1 MASSTRAAKLAAE
14 QALASLS
21 GLTLSTAS
29 ELFAVAN
36 ALQES
41 AQLRSLLTDPSAA
54 VSGKEKVIRS
64 VFGAKL
70 SDVALNLTITLAK
83 QRWSATRDIAK
94 VAEQLA
100 VRIVASVS
108 ADIDKLQEELF
119 SLQQVIAGDNELE
132 LALSS
137 NRASAE
143 QKQALVKSLVSGKLS
158 AAAELLV
165 LQAVL
170 SHSVK
175 RYAAVLENYGSW
187 LAQVAG
193 ESVALITVAKPLSDD
208 QLTRLSNAL
217 TASFGRKLQL
227 NVEVSEDVIGG
238 VHVAVNG
245 EVIDATVLTKI
256 NHARLQL
263 N

>member
-1 MASSTRAAKLAAE
+1 VRVVAGVSSDAH
-14 QALASLS
+14 
-21 GLTLSTAS
+21 
-29 ELFAVAN
+29 
-36 ALQES
+36 ALQ
-41 AQLRSLLTDPSAA
+41 A
-54 VSGKEKVIRS
+54 
-64 VFGAKL
+64 
-70 SDVALNLTITLAK
+70 
-83 QRWSATRDIAK
+83 
-94 VAEQLA
+94 
-100 VRIVASVS
+100 
-108 ADIDKLQEELF
+108 ELF
-119 SLQQVIAGDNELE
+119 SLEQVIAQDNELE

-137 NRASAE
+137 NRASGE
-143 QKQALVKSLVSGKLS
+143 QKQALVKSLISGKLS
-158 AAAELLV
+158 AAAELLA

-193 ESVALITVAKPLSDD
+193 ESVALITVARPLSDD
-208 QLTRLSNAL
+208 QLQRLGNAL

-227 NVEVSEDVIGG
+227 NVEVSEDAIGG

-245 EVIDATVLTKI
+245 EVIDATLLTKL

>member
-14 QALASLS
+14 QALGSLS
-21 GLTLSTAS
+21 GLTLDTAA

-36 ALQES
+36 ALHQS
-41 AQLRSLLTDPSAA
+41 AQLRSILTDPSAA
-54 VSGKEKVIRS
+54 VAGKEKVIRS
-64 VFGAKL
+64 VFGGKL
-70 SDVALNLTITLAK
+70 SDASLNLTITLAK
-83 QRWSATRDIAK
+83 LRWSATRDIAK

-100 VRIVASVS
+100 VRVVASVS
-108 ADIDKLQEELF
+108 TDAHALQAELF
-119 SLQQVIAGDNELE
+119 SLEQVIAQDNELE

-137 NRASAE
+137 NRASGE
-143 QKQALVKSLVSGKLS
+143 QKQALVKSLISGKLS
-158 AAAELLV
+158 AAAELLA
-165 LQAVL
+165 LQAVS

-187 LAQVAG
+187 VAQVAG
-193 ESVALITVAKPLSDD
+193 ESVVLITVAKPLSDD
-208 QLTRLSNAL
+208 QLQRLGNAL

-245 EVIDATVLTKI
+245 EVIDATLLTKL

>member
-1 MASSTRAAKLAAE
+1 VASSTRAAKLAAE
-14 QALASLS
+14 QALGSLT
-21 GLTLSTAS
+21 GLSLNTAA

-36 ALQES
+36 ALQS
-41 AQLRSLLTDPSAA
+41 SSQLRSLLTDPSAA
-54 VSGKEKVIRS
+54 EESKEQVIRS

-70 SDVALNLTITLAK
+70 SDVALNLTVTLAK
-83 QRWSATRDIAK
+83 LRWSATRDMAK

-100 VRIVASVS
+100 VR
-108 ADIDKLQEELF
+108 
-119 SLQQVIAGDNELE
+119 VIAGASSDLEGLQAEVFALQQAISSDPELE

-137 NRASAE
+137 NRATAE
-143 QKQALVKSLVSGKLS
+143 QKQQLISRLVSGKVS
-158 AAAELLV
+158 EAASQLAM
-165 LQAVL
+165 QAVL

-175 RYAAVLENYGSW
+175 RYASVLDNYSDW

-193 ESVALITVAKPLSDD
+193 ESVAHVRVARELSAD
-208 QLTRLSNAL
+208 QLNRLGNAL
-217 TASFGRKLQL
+217 AASFGRKLQL
-227 NVEVSEDVIGG
+227 NVEVSNDVIGG

-245 EVIDATVLTKI
+245 EVIDATVLTKL

>member
-1 MASSTRAAKLAAE
+1 
-14 QALASLS
+14 
-21 GLTLSTAS
+21 
-29 ELFAVAN
+29 
-36 ALQES
+36 
-41 AQLRSLLTDPSAA
+41 
-54 VSGKEKVIRS
+54 
-64 VFGAKL
+64 
-70 SDVALNLTITLAK
+70 
-83 QRWSATRDIAK
+83 

-100 VRIVASVS
+100 VRVVAGVS
-108 ADIDKLQEELF
+108 TDAHALQAELF
-119 SLQQVIAGDNELE
+119 SLEQVIAQDNELE

-137 NRASAE
+137 NRASGE
-143 QKQALVKSLVSGKLS
+143 QKQALIKSLISGKLS
-158 AAAELLV
+158 AAAELLA
-165 LQAVL
+165 LQAVS
-170 SHSVK
+170 SHSEK
-175 RYAAVLENYGSW
+175 LYGAVLENYGSW

-208 QLTRLSNAL
+208 QLQRLGNAL

-245 EVIDATVLTKI
+245 EVIDATLLTKL

>member
-1 MASSTRAAKLAAE
+1 VASSTRAAKLAAE
-14 QALASLS
+14 QALGSLS
-21 GLTLSTAS
+21 GLTLETAA

-41 AQLRSLLTDPSAA
+41 AQLRSILTDPSAA
-54 VSGKEKVIRS
+54 VAGKEKVIRS
-64 VFGAKL
+64 VFGSKL
-70 SDVALNLTITLAK
+70 SDASLNLTITLAK
-83 QRWSATRDIAK
+83 LRWSATRDIAK

-100 VRIVASVS
+100 VRVVAGVS
-108 ADIDKLQEELF
+108 ADAHVLQAELF
-119 SLQQVIAGDNELE
+119 SLEQVIAQDNELE

-143 QKQALVKSLVSGKLS
+143 QKQALIKSLVSGKLS
-158 AAAELLV
+158 AQAELLV

-208 QLTRLSNAL
+208 QLQRLTNAL

-245 EVIDATVLTKI
+245 EVIDATVLTKL

>member
-14 QALASLS
+14 QALGSLS
-21 GLTLSTAS
+21 GLTLETAA

-54 VSGKEKVIRS
+54 VAGKEKVVRS
-64 VFGAKL
+64 VFGGKI
-70 SDVALNLTITLAK
+70 SDASLNLTITLAK
-83 QRWSATRDIAK
+83 LRWSATRDIAK

-100 VRIVASVS
+100 VRVVAGVS
-108 ADIDKLQEELF
+108 ADAHALQAELF
-119 SLQQVIAGDNELE
+119 SLEQLIAQDNELE

-137 NRASAE
+137 NRASGE
-143 QKQALVKSLVSGKLS
+143 QKQALIKSLISGKLS
-158 AAAELLV
+158 AAAELLA

-208 QLTRLSNAL
+208 QLQRLGNAL

-227 NVEVSEDVIGG
+227 NGEVSEDVIGG

-245 EVIDATVLTKI
+245 EVIDATLLTKL

>member
-1 MASSTRAAKLAAE
+1 MASSTRAAKIAAE
-14 QALASLS
+14 QALSEIS
-21 GLTLSTAS
+21 GLTLSSAA

-36 ALQES
+36 ALHQS

-54 VSGKEKVIRS
+54 VESKDQVVRS

-70 SDVALNLTITLAK
+70 SAATVELTSRLTKL
-83 QRWSATRDIAK
+83 RWSATRDIAK

-100 VRIVASVS
+100 VRVVASTSSDLDALQAEIYNVQQLVS
-108 ADIDKLQEELF
+108 SD
-119 SLQQVIAGDNELE
+119 SELE

-137 NRASAE
+137 NRASGE
-143 QKQALVKSLVSGKLS
+143 QKQALIKALVAGKVS
-158 AAAELLV
+158 DAAELLA

-175 RYAAVLENYGSW
+175 RYAAVLEHYSAW
-187 LAQVAG
+187 LAEVAG
-193 ESVALITVAKPLSDD
+193 ESVATITVAKELSAE
-208 QLTRLSNAL
+208 QLARLASAL

-227 NVEVSEDVIGG
+227 NVAVSKEVIGG

-245 EVIDATVLTKI
+245 EVIDATVITKL

>member
-14 QALASLS
+14 QALGSLS
-21 GLTLSTAS
+21 GLTLDTAA

-36 ALQES
+36 ALHQS
-41 AQLRSLLTDPSAA
+41 AQLRSILTDPSAA
-54 VSGKEKVIRS
+54 VAGKEKVIRS
-64 VFGAKL
+64 VFGGKL
-70 SDVALNLTITLAK
+70 SDSSLNLTITLAK
-83 QRWSATRDIAK
+83 LRWSATRDIAK

-100 VRIVASVS
+100 VRVVAGVS
-108 ADIDKLQEELF
+108 TDAHALQAELF
-119 SLQQVIAGDNELE
+119 SLEQVIAQDNELE

-137 NRASAE
+137 NRASGE
-143 QKQALVKSLVSGKLS
+143 QKQALVKSLISGKLS
-158 AAAELLV
+158 AAAELLA
-165 LQAVL
+165 LQAVS

-208 QLTRLSNAL
+208 QLQRLGNAL
-217 TASFGRKLQL
+217 TTSFGRKLQL

-245 EVIDATVLTKI
+245 EVIDATLLTKL

>member
-1 MASSTRAAKLAAE
+1 VASSTRAAKLAAE
-14 QALASLS
+14 QALGSLS
-21 GLTLSTAS
+21 GLTLDTAA

-36 ALQES
+36 ALHQS
-41 AQLRSLLTDPSAA
+41 AQLRSILTDPSAA
-54 VSGKEKVIRS
+54 VAGKEKVIRS
-64 VFGAKL
+64 VFGGKL
-70 SDVALNLTITLAK
+70 SDASLNLTITLAK
-83 QRWSATRDIAK
+83 LRWSATRDIAK

-100 VRIVASVS
+100 VRVVAGVS
-108 ADIDKLQEELF
+108 SDAHALQAELF
-119 SLQQVIAGDNELE
+119 SLEQVIAQDNELE

-137 NRASAE
+137 NRASGE
-143 QKQALVKSLVSGKLS
+143 QKQALVKSLISGKLS
-158 AAAELLV
+158 AAAELLA

-193 ESVALITVAKPLSDD
+193 ESVALITVARPLSDD
-208 QLTRLSNAL
+208 QLQRLGNAL

-227 NVEVSEDVIGG
+227 NVEVSEDAIGG

-245 EVIDATVLTKI
+245 EVIDATLLTKL

>member
-14 QALASLS
+14 QALGSLS
-21 GLTLSTAS
+21 GLNLETAA

-54 VSGKEKVIRS
+54 VAGKEKVVSS

-70 SDVALNLTITLAK
+70 SDAALNLTITLAK
-83 QRWSATRDIAK
+83 LRWSATRDIAK

-100 VRIVASVS
+100 VRVVASVS
-108 ADIDKLQEELF
+108 TDAHSLQAELF
-119 SLQQVIAGDNELE
+119 SLEQLIAQDNELE

-143 QKQALVKSLVSGKLS
+143 QKQALVKSLVAGKLS
-158 AAAELLV
+158 AAAELLA

-208 QLTRLSNAL
+208 QLQRLTNAL
-217 TASFGRKLQL
+217 TANFGRKLQL
-227 NVEVSEDVIGG
+227 NVEVSADVIGG

-245 EVIDATVLTKI
+245 EVIDATVLTKL

>member
-1 MASSTRAAKLAAE
+1 VASSTRAAKLAAE
-14 QALASLS
+14 QALGSLS
-21 GLTLSTAS
+21 GLTLETAA

-54 VSGKEKVIRS
+54 VAGKEKVVRS
-64 VFGAKL
+64 VFGGKI
-70 SDVALNLTITLAK
+70 SDASLNLTITLAK
-83 QRWSATRDIAK
+83 LRWSATRDIAK

-100 VRIVASVS
+100 VRVVAGVS
-108 ADIDKLQEELF
+108 ADAHALQAELF
-119 SLQQVIAGDNELE
+119 SLEQLIAQDNELE

-137 NRASAE
+137 NRASGE
-143 QKQALVKSLVSGKLS
+143 QKQALVKSLISGKLS
-158 AAAELLV
+158 AAAELLA

-175 RYAAVLENYGSW
+175 RYAAVLEIYGSW

-208 QLTRLSNAL
+208 QLQRLGNAL

-245 EVIDATVLTKI
+245 EVIDATLLTKL

>member
-1 MASSTRAAKLAAE
+1 VASSTRAAKLAAE
-14 QALASLS
+14 QALGSLS
-21 GLTLSTAS
+21 GLTLETAA

-54 VSGKEKVIRS
+54 VAGKEKVVRS
-64 VFGAKL
+64 VFGGKI
-70 SDVALNLTITLAK
+70 SDASLNLTITLAK
-83 QRWSATRDIAK
+83 LRWSATRDMAK

-100 VRIVASVS
+100 VRVVAGVS
-108 ADIDKLQEELF
+108 ADAHALQAELF
-119 SLQQVIAGDNELE
+119 SLVQLIAQDNELE

-137 NRASAE
+137 NRASGE
-143 QKQALVKSLVSGKLS
+143 QKQALVKSLISGKLS
-158 AAAELLV
+158 AAAELLA

-208 QLTRLSNAL
+208 QLQRLGNAL

-245 EVIDATVLTKI
+245 EVIDATLLTKL

>member
-14 QALASLS
+14 QALGSLS
-21 GLTLSTAS
+21 GLTLETAA

-54 VSGKEKVIRS
+54 VAGKEKVVRS
-64 VFGAKL
+64 VFGGKI
-70 SDVALNLTITLAK
+70 SDASLNLTITLAK
-83 QRWSATRDIAK
+83 LRWSATRDMAK

-100 VRIVASVS
+100 VRVVAGVS
-108 ADIDKLQEELF
+108 ADAHALQAELF
-119 SLQQVIAGDNELE
+119 WLEQLIAQDNELE
-132 LALSS
+132 RALSS
-137 NRASAE
+137 NRASGE
-143 QKQALVKSLVSGKLS
+143 QKQALVKTLISGKLS
-158 AAAELLV
+158 AAAELLA

-208 QLTRLSNAL
+208 QLQRLGNAL

-245 EVIDATVLTKI
+245 EVIDATLLTKL

>member
-1 MASSTRAAKLAAE
+1 VASSTRAAKLAAE
-14 QALASLS
+14 QALGSLS
-21 GLTLSTAS
+21 GLTLETAA

-54 VSGKEKVIRS
+54 VAGKEKVVRS
-64 VFGAKL
+64 VFGGKI
-70 SDVALNLTITLAK
+70 SDASLNLTITLAK
-83 QRWSATRDIAK
+83 LRWSATRDIAK

-100 VRIVASVS
+100 VRVVAGVS
-108 ADIDKLQEELF
+108 ADAHALQAELF
-119 SLQQVIAGDNELE
+119 SLEQLIAQDNELE

-137 NRASAE
+137 NRASGE
-143 QKQALVKSLVSGKLS
+143 QKQALIKSLISGKLS
-158 AAAELLV
+158 AAAELLA

-208 QLTRLSNAL
+208 QLQRLGNAL

-245 EVIDATVLTKI
+245 EVIDATLLTKL

>member
-1 MASSTRAAKLAAE
+1 VASSTRAAKLAAE
-14 QALASLS
+14 QALGSLS
-21 GLTLSTAS
+21 GLTLDTAA

-36 ALQES
+36 ALHQS
-41 AQLRSLLTDPSAA
+41 AQLRSILTDPSAA
-54 VSGKEKVIRS
+54 VAGKEKVIRS
-64 VFGAKL
+64 VFGGKL
-70 SDVALNLTITLAK
+70 SDASLNLTITLAK
-83 QRWSATRDIAK
+83 LRWSATRDIAK

-100 VRIVASVS
+100 VRVVAGVS
-108 ADIDKLQEELF
+108 TDAHALQAELF
-119 SLQQVIAGDNELE
+119 SLEQVIAQDNELE

-137 NRASAE
+137 NRASGE
-143 QKQALVKSLVSGKLS
+143 QKQALVKSLISGKLS
-158 AAAELLV
+158 AAAELLA
-165 LQAVL
+165 LQAVS

-208 QLTRLSNAL
+208 QLQRLGNAL

-245 EVIDATVLTKI
+245 EVIDATLLTKL